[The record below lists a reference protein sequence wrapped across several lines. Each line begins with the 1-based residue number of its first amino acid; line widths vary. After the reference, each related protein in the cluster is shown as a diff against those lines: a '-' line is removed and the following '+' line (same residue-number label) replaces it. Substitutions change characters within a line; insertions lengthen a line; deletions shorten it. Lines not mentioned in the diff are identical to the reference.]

1 MWSNTYFICKKK
13 TWRNIYF
20 PNIFPEFSRYFF
32 HLLSPVHVPRRGAR
46 VRVVGRLPKKTNV
59 MNRINEE
66 IKFFCQTEKSK
77 QTIRELSQIKI
88 YCANNHPKG
97 RHIACWSGQTQN
109 YGISFFSKNFLSIS
123 DHRMISQLI
132 FNIPLWF

>member
-1 MWSNTYFICKKK
+1 MCI
-13 TWRNIYF
+13 RD
-20 PNIFPEFSRYFF
+20 R
-32 HLLSPVHVPRRGAR
+32 
-46 VRVVGRLPKKTNV
+46 GRLPKKTNV

-66 IKFFCQTEKSK
+66 IKIFCQTEKSK

-88 YCANNHPKG
+88 YCANSHPKG
-97 RHIACWSGQTQN
+97 CDRSGQTQN